1 MRKMKKNVSW
11 LLKTLVIAI
20 LCLNLPLKAGA
31 VDLEKFFDML
41 NDTELTD
48 GSYYTMVDR
57 EANTIM
63 RTSRIV
69 HVGDEYISKDNN
81 VYRVIRIE
89 GKRAEARYL
98 KTLSLEKV
106 DSKSTMEQV
115 TTWIRKLAV
124 FPKPA
129 EPVQQESKTIAI
141 YHSHGAESYVPSD
154 GTDSDASGGGIIEV
168 GDTFAAALNRKGINA
183 IKSDETHVPHDAGA
197 YHRSRRTAEELIQ
210 KNPDALFD
218 VHRDAVPPEE
228 YLTELEGK
236 ERVQIQLVVG
246 RENQN
251 MATNRQF
258 AEELKATADNI
269 YPGLIKGI
277 FMANGNYNQ
286 DMSARSLLLE
296 VGAHE
301 NTKEGAEESIA
312 LFGDV
317 VDQFLYGSEE
327 GQEFLSPGFG
337 SEASRTALRS
347 ALWLVLALVLGVALY
362 LVISTGSID
371 GAVERVKNF
380 RKTELKNLIGGL
392 NKKDEG
398 NKDNEEGE

>member
-1 MRKMKKNVSW
+1 MKKNVSR
-11 LLKTLVIAI
+11 LLTILVIVI

-31 VDLEKFFDML
+31 VDIDKFFDML

-57 EANTIM
+57 EGNTIM
-63 RTSRIV
+63 RTARII
-69 HVGDEYISKDNN
+69 HVGDEYLTKDNN

-89 GKRAEARYL
+89 DKTAEARYL
-98 KTLSLEKV
+98 RTLSLEKV
-106 DSKSTMEQV
+106 DSNSTMEKV
-115 TTWIRKLAV
+115 ATWFRKLAV
-124 FPKPA
+124 FPKAA
-129 EPVQQESKTIAI
+129 EPVQQENKTIAI

-154 GTDSDASGGGIIEV
+154 GTDSDPGGGGILEV
-168 GDTFAAALNRKGINA
+168 GDSFAAALKRKGINSL
-183 IKSDETHVPHDAGA
+183 KSDETHVPHDAGA
-197 YHRSRRTAEELIQ
+197 YIRSRRTAEELIQ
-210 KNPDALFD
+210 KNPNAIFD

-228 YLTELEGK
+228 YLTELEGEEK
-236 ERVQIQLVVG
+236 VQIQLVVG

-251 MATNRQF
+251 MASNRQF

-269 YPGLIKGI
+269 YPGLVKGI

-301 NTKEGAEESIA
+301 NTREGAEESIA
-312 LFGDV
+312 LFSDV

-337 SEASRTALRS
+337 GEASRTALRS
-347 ALWLVLALVLGVALY
+347 ALWLVLALVAGVALY
-362 LVISTGSID
+362 LVISTGSIE

-380 RKTELKNLIGGL
+380 RKTELKNLIGGF
-392 NKKDEG
+392 NKDEE
-398 NKDNEEGE
+398 NKDNEEGN